1 MKPMG
6 AVAEEVEALTASG
19 AVSHENN
26 TNLSPCGFLNEGN
39 LGHALTGSGEE
50 VNTLLFRLT
59 SKNMQT

>member
-1 MKPMG
+1 MG

-39 LGHALTGSGEE
+39 LGYALTGSGEE
-50 VNTLLFRLT
+50 VNAADDVL
-59 SKNMQT
+59 